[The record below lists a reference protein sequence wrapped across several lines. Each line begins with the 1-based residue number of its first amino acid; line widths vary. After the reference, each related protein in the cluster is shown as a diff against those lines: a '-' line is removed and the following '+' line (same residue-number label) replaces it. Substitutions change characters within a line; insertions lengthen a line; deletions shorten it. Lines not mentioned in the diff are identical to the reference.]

1 MKHSTLDQPLG
12 LYPIRL
18 MALALL
24 CWLLTAMPISAA
36 QLGACDDETSLQ
48 ADRESFEVGSVN
60 IRRLNVFSE
69 EQAVSWPYGLA
80 NKVHVITS
88 DTLIRRQLLF
98 QPGDV
103 IDHHRLLQ
111 SERWL
116 RRNEYLSSA
125 SIRVDED
132 SRAVCNQPSDLIVT
146 TQDQWSLTPHLSLAS
161 GGGDTRLGLGVT
173 EKNLLGQG
181 VAVRVRRVE
190 NIDRDSNQFGISS
203 RHLFGSRYTGR
214 VWWSDGDDGETLQ
227 ASLGK
232 PFYSLD
238 TAQSWQ
244 VEVQDRSWKQGRFA
258 GGERL
263 SWQYPGIS

>member
-1 MKHSTLDQPLG
+1 
-12 LYPIRL
+12 

-36 QLGACDDETSLQ
+36 QFGACDAETSLQ
-48 ADRESFEVGSVN
+48 SDQESFEVGSIS

-103 IDHHRLLQ
+103 IDHHRLLE

-125 SIRVDED
+125 SVRVDED
-132 SRAVCNQPSDLIVT
+132 SKAVCNQPRDLIVT

-173 EKNLLGQG
+173 EKTCWGRESRSG
-181 VAVRVRRVE
+181 
-190 NIDRDSNQFGISS
+190 FGGLKISI
-203 RHLFGSRYTGR
+203 
-214 VWWSDGDDGETLQ
+214 
-227 ASLGK
+227 
-232 PFYSLD
+232 
-238 TAQSWQ
+238 
-244 VEVQDRSWKQGRFA
+244 
-258 GGERL
+258 
-263 SWQYPGIS
+263 GIRTNSA

>member
-1 MKHSTLDQPLG
+1 M
-12 LYPIRL
+12 
-18 MALALL
+18 
-24 CWLLTAMPISAA
+24 
-36 QLGACDDETSLQ
+36 
-48 ADRESFEVGSVN
+48 
-60 IRRLNVFSE
+60 
-69 EQAVSWPYGLA
+69 
-80 NKVHVITS
+80 HVITS

-103 IDHHRLLQ
+103 IDHHRLLE

-132 SRAVCNQPSDLIVT
+132 SKAVCNQPRDLIVT
-146 TQDQWSLTPHLSLAS
+146 TQDQWSLTPHFSLAS

-190 NIDRDSNQFGISS
+190 NIDRDSNQFGVSS

-214 VWWSDGDDGETLQ
+214 VWWSDSDDGETLQ

-263 SWQYPGIS
+263 SLSLIHI

>member
-36 QLGACDDETSLQ
+36 QFGACDDETSLQ
-48 ADRESFEVGSVN
+48 ADQESFEVGSIN

-103 IDHHRLLQ
+103 IDHHRFWNLKGGSGVTSISAVPR
-111 SERWL
+111 SEWMKTL
-116 RRNEYLSSA
+116 RRYATNPATLS
-125 SIRVDED
+125 
-132 SRAVCNQPSDLIVT
+132 
-146 TQDQWSLTPHLSLAS
+146 
-161 GGGDTRLGLGVT
+161 
-173 EKNLLGQG
+173 
-181 VAVRVRRVE
+181 
-190 NIDRDSNQFGISS
+190 
-203 RHLFGSRYTGR
+203 
-214 VWWSDGDDGETLQ
+214 
-227 ASLGK
+227 
-232 PFYSLD
+232 
-238 TAQSWQ
+238 
-244 VEVQDRSWKQGRFA
+244 
-258 GGERL
+258 
-263 SWQYPGIS
+263 